1 MESRGGMFDL
11 GQSVPRLSM
20 MYWSLDRRRMRF
32 DRGTN
37 FTMGKVELVVECR
50 NVLGEA
56 VLWDHDAGRLHW
68 VDIQSRELWSL
79 DPTNGRT
86 AVHQAAERIA
96 CFALR
101 RSGGLIVGFASGF
114 AFYDP
119 ATGRRED
126 IVEFEPGNPNTRL
139 NDGRTDRQGRFI
151 AGGFDEV
158 EGKLVSSVVRLD
170 PNGRMTTLFEGVG
183 CANGTCFSADGRTMY
198 FADTNVATM
207 WSFDYDPA
215 TGNLGKRTV
224 IAGFKDQP
232 GLPDGSC
239 VDAEGFVWN
248 AQWNG
253 HRVVRYAP
261 DGHIDRVIEMPVL
274 NPTCV
279 AFGGANLDTLYITT
293 ARYRMTTEQLAAE
306 PASGA
311 LFAIKPGV
319 RGLPDAKFAG

>member
-1 MESRGGMFDL
+1 MD
-11 GQSVPRLSM
+11 
-20 MYWSLDRRRMRF
+20 
-32 DRGTN
+32 
-37 FTMGKVELVVECR
+37 KVELVVDCR
-50 NVLGEA
+50 NVLGES

-68 VDIQSRELWSL
+68 VDIESSELWTL
-79 DPTNGRT
+79 DPANGRT
-86 AVHQAAERIA
+86 SVHRAPERIA
-96 CFALR
+96 CFAPR
-101 RSGGLIVGFASGF
+101 RGGGLLVGFAGGF

-119 ATGRRED
+119 GTGRRKTLA
-126 IVEFEPGNPNTRL
+126 EFEPDNPHTRL
-139 NDGRTDRQGRFI
+139 NDGKTDRQGRFV

-170 PNGRMTTLFEGVG
+170 PDGRMTTLFGGVG
-183 CANGTCFSADGRTMY
+183 CANGICFSPDGATLY
-198 FADTNVATM
+198 FADTNAATM
-207 WSFDYDPA
+207 WSYEYDVA
-215 TGNLGKRTV
+215 SGSVGKRALV
-224 IAGFKDQP
+224 AGFQDQP

-253 HRVVRYAP
+253 RRVVRYAP
-261 DGHIDRVIEMPVL
+261 DGRIDRIIDMPVL

-293 ARYRMTTEQLAAE
+293 ARYRMTADQLAAE

-311 LFAIKPGV
+311 LFATRPGV